1 MSESLKIQG
10 PNLVLRFAQLSDAPQ
25 LFEIGSDVETTRY
38 LSWGPYT
45 ELSQAESFIGGMPR
59 QVEAGEELGFL
70 VTRGDEVLGVTAF
83 TEPRPRDRSVV
94 IGTWLTKP
102 EWGTGVNTE
111 LKAMMAALA
120 FRAMGIDRLSVYA
133 AVTNERSR
141 GALGKVGF
149 TEEGT
154 LRRFHRHGDD
164 WYDCVVGSVLRDEYE
179 VGPLAAV
186 PVQITGDVPANWI
199 F

>member
-1 MSESLKIQG
+1 MSEPLKIQG
-10 PNLVLRFAQLSDAPQ
+10 PNLTLRFAQQSDAPQ
-25 LFEIGSDVETTRY
+25 LFSIGSDLETTRY

-45 ELSQAESFIGGMPR
+45 ELGQAERFIEGMPR
-59 QVEAGEELGFL
+59 QVDAGEELGFL
-70 VTRGDEVLGVTAF
+70 VTRGDAVLGVTAF
-83 TEPRPRDRSVV
+83 TEPRARDRSVV

-120 FRAMGIDRLSVYA
+120 FNAMGIERLSVYA

-154 LRRFHRHGDD
+154 LRRFHRHGED